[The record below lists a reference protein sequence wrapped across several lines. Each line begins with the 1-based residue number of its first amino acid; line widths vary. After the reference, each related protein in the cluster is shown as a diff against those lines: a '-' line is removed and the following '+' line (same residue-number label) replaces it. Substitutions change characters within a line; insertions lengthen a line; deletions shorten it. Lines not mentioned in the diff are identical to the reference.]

1 MAKTKLLLTCVDYTI
16 PFHDND
22 MAGIVWHGNYFK
34 YFEFARDQ
42 LLARLDLSIVTLAHE
57 HHVGLPVIKSF
68 CRYRKMLTFQE
79 PIKIYAAISDYENY
93 LRFDF
98 EIKDRNGTTMTT
110 GYTQHAA
117 IDLNTNELLFTL
129 PDLIK
134 ERIAQHLDSQVKH

>member
-1 MAKTKLLLTCVDYTI
+1 
-16 PFHDND
+16 
-22 MAGIVWHGNYFK
+22 
-34 YFEFARDQ
+34 
-42 LLARLDLSIVTLAHE
+42 
-57 HHVGLPVIKSF
+57 
-68 CRYRKMLTFQE
+68 MLTFQE